1 MDTTAKIDYK
11 NVFYPP
17 GGILMWIIIYLE
29 MVTFGIALVFM
40 ALNARAEPE
49 VFHQSR
55 LLLNTTDGA
64 INTIF
69 LLSSGWCM
77 AQSVHFLK
85 AKNFA
90 KSKLFLR
97 LTLLGGL
104 LFLGLKAV
112 EYVDKMEA
120 GLTIGYNSFFSY
132 YWMLTLFHVIHVV
145 VGIIILLVLGR
156 NLSKKPQTL
165 KIADYES
172 GAAFWHMCD
181 LIWLL
186 LFPIIYLLF

>member
-55 LLLNTTDGA
+55 LLLNTTYGA

-90 KSKLFLR
+90 KSELFMR

>member
-1 MDTTAKIDYK
+1 MDNTAKIDYK

-17 GGILMWIIIYLE
+17 GGILLWIIIYLE
-29 MVTFGIALVFM
+29 LVTFGIALVFM

-49 VFHQSR
+49 VFHESR
-55 LLLNTTDGA
+55 LLLNSAYGA
-64 INTIF
+64 VNTVF

-85 AKNFA
+85 ARNFS
-90 KSKLFLR
+90 KSKLFLK
-97 LTLLGGL
+97 LTMLGGL
-104 LFLGLKAV
+104 FFLVLKSV
-112 EYVDKMEA
+112 EYYDKVEA
-120 GLTIGYNSFFSY
+120 GLTVGYNAFFGY
-132 YWMLTLFHVIHVV
+132 YWMLTLFHVIHVI
-145 VGIIILLVLGR
+145 VGIVILLVLGR
-156 NLSKKPQTL
+156 TLSKTPETF
-165 KIADYES
+165 KIEDYES

>member
-55 LLLNTTDGA
+55 LLLNTTYGA

-90 KSKLFLR
+90 KSKLFMR

-112 EYVDKMEA
+112 EYADKMKA

>member
-40 ALNARAEPE
+40 ALNAKAEPE

-55 LLLNTTDGA
+55 LLLNTTYGA

-85 AKNFA
+85 SKNFA

-112 EYVDKMEA
+112 EYADKIEA
-120 GLTIGYNSFFSY
+120 GFTIGYNAFFGY
-132 YWMLTLFHVIHVV
+132 YWMLTLFHLIHVL
-145 VGIIILLVLGR
+145 VGMVILLVLG
-156 NLSKKPQTL
+156 KTL
-165 KIADYES
+165 RKNPESLKVVDYES

>member
-1 MDTTAKIDYK
+1 
-11 NVFYPP
+11 YPP
-17 GGILMWIIIYLE
+17 GGILLWIIIYLE
-29 MVTFGIALVFM
+29 LVTFGIALVFM

-49 VFHQSR
+49 LFHESR
-55 LLLNTTDGA
+55 LLLNTAYGA
-64 INTIF
+64 INTVF

-85 AKNFA
+85 LGNFS

-97 LTLLGGL
+97 LTILGGM
-104 LFLGLKAV
+104 LFLILKAV
-112 EYVDKMEA
+112 EYADKIEA
-120 GLTIGYNSFFSY
+120 GLTVGYNAFFGY

-156 NLSKKPQTL
+156 TLSKKPQTL

>member
-40 ALNARAEPE
+40 ALNAKAEPE

-55 LLLNTTDGA
+55 LLLNTTYGA

-112 EYVDKMEA
+112 EYADKIEA
-120 GLTIGYNSFFSY
+120 GFTIGYNAFFGY
-132 YWMLTLFHVIHVV
+132 YWMLTLFHLIHVL
-145 VGIIILLVLGR
+145 VGMVILLVLG
-156 NLSKKPQTL
+156 KTL
-165 KIADYES
+165 RKNPESLKVVDYES

>member
-1 MDTTAKIDYK
+1 MADTIKIDYK

-29 MVTFGIALVFM
+29 LVTFGIALVFM

-49 VFHQSR
+49 LFHESR
-55 LLLNTTDGA
+55 LLLNTAYGA
-64 INTIF
+64 INTVF

-85 AKNFA
+85 ERNFN
-90 KSKLFLR
+90 KSKLFLKLTVLGGFLF
-97 LTLLGGL
+97 LTLKG
-104 LFLGLKAV
+104 V
-112 EYVDKMEA
+112 EYYDKVEA
-120 GLTIGYNSFFSY
+120 GLTIGYNDFFGY
-132 YWMLTLFHVIHVV
+132 YWMLTLFHVVHVI
-145 VGIIILLVLGR
+145 VGILILLIFGR
-156 NLSKKPQTL
+156 TLSKNPESS
-165 KIADYES
+165 KIEDYES
-172 GAAFWHMCD
+172 GATFWHMCD

>member
-55 LLLNTTDGA
+55 LLLNTTYGA

-85 AKNFA
+85 SKNFA

-97 LTLLGGL
+97 LTFSGGL

-156 NLSKKPQTL
+156 TLSKKPESL
-165 KIADYES
+165 KVVDYES

>member
-55 LLLNTTDGA
+55 LLLNTTYGA

-90 KSKLFLR
+90 KSKLFMR

-156 NLSKKPQTL
+156 TLSKKPQTL

>member
-17 GGILMWIIIYLE
+17 GGILLWIIIYLE
-29 MVTFGIALVFM
+29 LVTFGIALVFM

-49 VFHQSR
+49 VFHESR
-55 LLLNTTDGA
+55 LLLNTAYGA
-64 INTIF
+64 INTVF

-85 AKNFA
+85 ARNFS
-90 KSKLFLR
+90 KSKLFLK
-97 LTLLGGL
+97 LTMLGGL
-104 LFLGLKAV
+104 FFLVLKSV
-112 EYVDKMEA
+112 EYYDKVEA
-120 GLTIGYNSFFSY
+120 GLTVGYNAFFGY
-132 YWMLTLFHVIHVV
+132 YWMLTLFHVIHVI
-145 VGIIILLVLGR
+145 VGIVILLVLGR
-156 NLSKKPQTL
+156 TLSKTPETF
-165 KIADYES
+165 KIEDYES